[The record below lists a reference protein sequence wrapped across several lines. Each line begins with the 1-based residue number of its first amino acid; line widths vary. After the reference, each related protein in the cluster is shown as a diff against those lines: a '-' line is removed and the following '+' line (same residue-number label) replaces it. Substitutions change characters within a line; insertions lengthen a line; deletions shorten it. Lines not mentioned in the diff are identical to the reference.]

1 MSTMTTQHTIGKQLE
16 EATAHYLS
24 IVWGADVADW
34 YTYAKQNG
42 LSGQDTGIDLVAHK
56 NGEAYAVQCKNW
68 ERTVGIN
75 DLLNFLHKAKK
86 EGFKKVIVVA
96 DKISTR
102 VEEDIKDF
110 GLDVTFIKAVDVKQY
125 ANGHGGPTIEKQK
138 LSPLPHQQR
147 AIEAVLEGFEKYE
160 RGKLIMPPGTG
171 KTYTSIKIAESL
183 VGDSGWVLFLAPSI
197 ALLDQTIREYH
208 LKSEYQVN
216 AYAVVSDNKVGKV
229 NGKKKTEIDDDENNV
244 IDTTNWH
251 KLSLL
256 SYPAT
261 TTAHELI
268 KNLRF
273 EVSKLNVIFSTYQS
287 LDVLIEAHEL
297 GLPEFELVICDEAH
311 RTAGVRRKGAE
322 ESVFKKVHYNEH
334 IKAKK
339 RLYMTATPKIVEVK
353 DSDEAEKIDT
363 LYNMNNPEFFGHP
376 FFEYNFVQATNDGV
390 ILPYTLLLLF
400 IDRRKKKLIQ
410 EEFAKYLKQQGAL
423 NVDYTTKIKAIE
435 DFILGNAV
443 DEKDCPIRVKPKCGI
458 IFTNRVKRAKEIS
471 EQYKQIINA
480 SSNISI
486 DYIEGLMSAYDKARL
501 IKWLGE
507 GKEDDV
513 HILANAK
520 VLTEGIDVPALSFIT
535 FFDPK
540 SSVVD
545 VVQAVGRAVRKA
557 PGKKRGYVIL
567 PILVNDDSEDT
578 KEKID
583 KSTFKVIWQVIS
595 ALQSM
600 DETLVAKMRAL
611 FIDPK
616 KEKVEETFEPLR
628 EDKTEEVE
636 DSRENE
642 IKLGILG
649 GQSLE
654 LQELRNFI
662 VPKIV
667 KIFRLAHEF
676 IADWTSEATKL
687 AKEVKSLL
695 EEEIQNPQ
703 SNIKAKIEELR
714 AQIKAM
720 YGYEEFTIENKKLI
734 AIITQYIIAK
744 PILDAL
750 FFDKK
755 SKVEKILDSLFD
767 EFKHFVENNSERLQY
782 FYRKATNK
790 AKAIVNNDER
800 QEFIRLLFTNFFNN
814 VFKEVAKESGIAY
827 TPIEVVNFAVY
838 MTNELAKKHL
848 GKTLGDE
855 DVHVVDPF
863 AGTGSFIASVIDT
876 IRPEE
881 ARAKVERGE
890 IRAADL
896 ELLPYLI
903 LLKNIQDTLE
913 RKMDEPPLFDDAL
926 WTDSLYFLSDPEAGL
941 FDKNPF
947 KEHAKKHKQKPI
959 HIVVT
964 NPPWRGQRED
974 KEKEV
979 EIFVSPSI
987 AKRIENTYTK
997 YVKDMGIY
1005 NVSRFKDPY
1014 VQSLRLLTD
1023 KIDNGILTMVVSN
1036 SFTTSKIGAGIRAS
1050 LQKEYDFIY
1059 IYDLKGNINNSI
1071 KNPELGKTEG
1081 ENVFGSQTRLGV
1093 CVIFLIKKSQPK
1105 NKKARIYYAKIGDGL
1120 KMKEKL
1126 YKLRNIV
1133 NKQDKNIDWT
1143 EIVPNEQYDWINK
1156 GSQDFYKY
1164 PELRNTIFN
1173 IFSNGIVTGK
1183 DYIVYDFSDRG
1194 LIKKVQEYFD
1204 IEDLQK
1210 HIKIAFYKPF
1220 VPMWVCHYGK
1230 LLVAIYK
1237 TTSVNAD
1244 APIITVFYGK
1254 PDTDLLITRYIC
1266 DSKLHGHHT
1275 MLYPLRTKSK
1285 GNGIFDSDNGDSNNE
1300 ISLPNINAEFLQK
1313 VCKALGMPNL
1323 TDEDL
1328 FYYIAGV
1335 IATPRY
1341 SEQYGNNLISSH
1353 HRVPIFDRE
1362 SFQKIAAVGRKLGE
1376 MQMTYQ
1382 DYMVGMVLKVWKDEN
1397 LRNLPE
1403 YQLQITGDAD
1413 IDKVIEY
1420 IRYDSRDK
1428 SFIIN
1433 GVVKI
1438 SGFPEVAL
1446 EHRIGTLPVLKTVAN
1461 KLQPRTG
1468 DKTGITLD
1476 PKLTIGE
1483 MYDIM
1488 KKLTYY
1494 CVEADKIKKELN
1506 TLYDAAAIVELD
1518 SHSR

>member
-1 MSTMTTQHTIGKQLE
+1 MSTQHTLGKQLE
-16 EATAHYLS
+16 EATAHYLNV
-24 IVWGADVADW
+24 VWGADVADW

-42 LSGQDTGIDLVAHK
+42 LSGQDAGIDLVAYK

-68 ERTVGIN
+68 ERSVGLN
-75 DLLNFLHKAKK
+75 ELLSFLHKAKK

-102 VEEDIKDF
+102 VEEDIEDF
-110 GLDVTFIKAVDVKQY
+110 GLDVIFVKAGDVKQY
-125 ANGHGGPTIEKQK
+125 ANGHVEPTIVKQK
-138 LSPLPHQQR
+138 LTPLPHQQR
-147 AIEAVLEGFEKYE
+147 AIEAVLKGFEKYE

-171 KTYTSIKIAESL
+171 KTYTSIKIAEEL
-183 VGDSGWVLFLAPSI
+183 VGDRGWVLFLAPSI

-208 LKSEYQVN
+208 LKSEYEVN

-229 NGKKKTEIDDDENNV
+229 NGTKKSDIDDDENNV
-244 IDTTNWH
+244 IDTQNWH

-261 TTAHELI
+261 TTAHDLI

-273 EVSKLNVIFSTYQS
+273 EPNKLNVIFSTYQS

-353 DSDEAEKIDT
+353 DSEEADEIAA
-363 LYNMNNPEFFGHP
+363 LYNMNDPELFGP
-376 FFEYNFVQATNDGV
+376 TFCEYTFVQATNDGV

-400 IDRRKKKLIQ
+400 IDGRKKKLIQ
-410 EEFAKYLKQQGAL
+410 KEFKEYLEQQGAL
-423 NVDYTTKIKAIE
+423 DVDYTTKIKAIE

-443 DEKDCPIRVKPKCGI
+443 DEKDRPIRVKPKCGI

-471 EQYKQIINA
+471 QEYKKIISA
-480 SSNISI
+480 SSKISI
-486 DYIEGLMSAYDKARL
+486 DYIEGLMSAYDKAEL
-501 IKWLGE
+501 IKWLGD
-507 GKEDDV
+507 GKEDNV
-513 HILANAK
+513 RILANAK

-567 PILVNDDSEDT
+567 PILVNDDSEET
-578 KEKID
+578 KEKIE

-616 KEKVEETFEPLR
+616 KEKVEETLEPLK

-636 DSRENE
+636 DSKENE
-642 IKLGILG
+642 IRLGIIG
-649 GQSLE
+649 GLSPE
-654 LQELRNFI
+654 LQEIRNFI
-662 VPKIV
+662 IPKIV

-695 EEEIQNPQ
+695 ETEIQDTNSP
-703 SNIKAKIEELR
+703 IKAKVEELR
-714 AQIKAM
+714 AQLKAM
-720 YGYEEFTIENKKLI
+720 YGYEEFTIDDKKLI

-755 SKVEKILDSLFD
+755 SEVEKVLDSLFED
-767 EFKHFVENNSERLQY
+767 FKHFVENNSERLQY

-814 VFKEVAKESGIAY
+814 VFKDIAKESGIAY

-855 DVHVVDPF
+855 DVHIVDPF
-863 AGTGSFIASVIDT
+863 AGTGSFLASVIDMIT
-876 IRPEE
+876 PEE
-881 ARAKVERGE
+881 ARAKIERGE
-890 IRAADL
+890 IRAADI

-926 WTDSLYFLSDPEAGL
+926 WTDSLYFLSEEKAGL
-941 FDKNPF
+941 LDLNPL

-964 NPPWRGQRED
+964 NPPWRGHRED
-974 KEKEV
+974 IERENKISV
-979 EIFVSPSI
+979 PANI
-987 AKRIENTYTK
+987 AKRIEEAYIKHAKEIPGT
-997 YVKDMGIY
+997 DMK
-1005 NVSRFKDPY
+1005 NVSRYNDPY
-1014 VQSLRLLTD
+1014 IQTLRILTD
-1023 KIDNGILTMVVSN
+1023 KVKEGILTMVVNN
-1036 SFTTSKIGAGIRAS
+1036 SFLISKIGAGIRAS
-1050 LQKEYDFIY
+1050 LQKEYDYIY
-1059 IYDLKGNINNSI
+1059 IYDLKGNINNGMKST
-1071 KNPELGKTEG
+1071 ELRKIEG

-1093 CVIFLIKKSQPK
+1093 CVIFLVK
-1105 NKKARIYYAKIGDGL
+1105 NSKAQNKEAQIYYAEIGDGL
-1120 KMKEKL
+1120 KAKEKL
-1126 YKLRNIV
+1126 RKLKNIV
-1133 NKQDKNIDWT
+1133 ANTNEHVRWQPI
-1143 EIVPNEQYDWINK
+1143 IPNERYDWLNQCD
-1156 GSQDFYKY
+1156 SNFYKY
-1164 PELRNTIFN
+1164 PELRTEIFDV
-1173 IFSNGIVTGK
+1173 FSNGIVTGK
-1183 DYIVYDFSDRG
+1183 DYIVYDFTAEG
-1194 LIKKVQEYFD
+1194 LLKKVQEYFN
-1204 IEDLQK
+1204 IEDLHK
-1210 HIKIAFYKPF
+1210 HIKIAFHRPF

-1230 LLVAIYK
+1230 VLITINK
-1237 TTSVNAD
+1237 TTIIDTNA
-1244 APIITVFYGK
+1244 PTITALYGN
-1254 PDTDLLITRYIC
+1254 PETDLFITRYIC
-1266 DSKLHGHHT
+1266 DVFLSGYHT

-1285 GNGIFDSDNGDSNNE
+1285 NNGIFDSDNDGSNNE
-1300 ISLPNINAEFLQK
+1300 TSIPNINAKFLQK
-1313 VCKALGMPNL
+1313 VRKSLNMPNL
-1323 TDEDL
+1323 NDEDL

-1341 SEQYGNNLISSH
+1341 SERYGNNLISSH
-1353 HRVPIFDRE
+1353 HRVPILDRE
-1362 SFQKIAAVGRKLGE
+1362 SFQRIAAEGRKLAE
-1376 MQMTYQ
+1376 LQMTYQ

-1403 YQLQITGDAD
+1403 HQLQITGDAD
-1413 IDKVIEY
+1413 MDKVIEY

-1446 EHRIGTLPVLKTVAN
+1446 EHRIGTLQVLKTVASR
-1461 KLQPRTG
+1461 LQPRR
-1468 DKTGITLD
+1468 DEKTGITLD

-1488 KKLTYY
+1488 KKLTHY

-1506 TLYDAAAIVELD
+1506 TLYDAAAG
-1518 SHSR
+1518 H